1 MPTLEI
7 LKVYCCELEKTAIE
21 RASLCEQMDSVPQ
34 GILIENNYNFTK
46 NLNRT
51 LATAANNAAQLW
63 WSEITK
69 LESGIDQIQNLY
81 YTHLGINSF
90 AKAAQLW
97 WSEIT
102 KLESGIDQIQN
113 LYYTHLGINS
123 FAKMAS
129 DLTTGVGCAVVHCGN
144 RINVVCHYDTTL
156 ANAVK
161 LYTCGPTCNRCENGT
176 SSCVNGLCPAASET
190 CSVAT
195 TTAAPEATTTT
206 TEPNTLCPNNHGMT
220 DPLRFAI
227 LAKHNS
233 LRTALAL
240 GTVENGQT
248 GVMCRKASKMPTL
261 TYSCNLE
268 CTALARASKC
278 SQMDSTPPQCISEN
292 SYNFT
297 KNLNRT
303 LSQAANAV
311 CFSS

>member
-1 MPTLEI
+1 MSD
-7 LKVYCCELEKTAIE
+7 
-21 RASLCEQMDSVPQ
+21 ASDTCFQ
-34 GILIENNYNFTK
+34 
-46 NLNRT
+46 
-51 LATAANNAAQLW
+51 
-63 WSEITK
+63 
-69 LESGIDQIQNLY
+69 
-81 YTHLGINSF
+81 
-90 AKAAQLW
+90 
-97 WSEIT
+97 
-102 KLESGIDQIQN
+102 
-113 LYYTHLGINS
+113 
-123 FAKMAS
+123 MAS
-129 DLTTGVGCAVVHCGN
+129 DLTTGLGCAVVHCGN

-176 SSCVNGLCPAASET
+176 TSCVNGLCPAASET

-195 TTAAPEATTTT
+195 TTAVPEATTTT
-206 TEPNTLCPNNHGMT
+206 TEPNTLCPNNRGMT

-240 GTVENGQT
+240 GTVGNGQT

-268 CTALARASKC
+268 CTALARASRC

-297 KNLNRT
+297 KNSNRT
-303 LSQAANAV
+303 LRQAANAATQVWWSELAALESGIDQIQNLFYNHLGISSFAKIASDLTTKIGCAVGHCNHLINGV
-311 CFSS
+311 CHYQTSVPKNQINSNLIVYVLPSVA